1 MNKKNIAL
9 FCAFTATTIY
19 GLNHTIAKEIMP
31 KYIEAFGL
39 VQLRLLGAGLVFW
52 IFSLFIPKE
61 RIQKKDFKRIILASF
76 FGMSFNMLMFIKG
89 LSLSTPINSGI
100 LVTLTPVIIL
110 VLSAILLNE
119 KITILKFCGIVLG
132 FSGSIILI
140 YNGGEFIKNAPNIAL
155 GNFMLLVNSI
165 SYGTYLVIIKP
176 LIIKYNIIT
185 LMKWMFLIGFVI
197 SIPFTLSEFSSVN
210 WKSLPFNAIWRMVFV
225 VLGTTFLTYLLNSF
239 ALKNIQPTTIGVFVY
254 LQPIIAIFYSSITGN
269 DKLDITKILASILV
283 FSGIYLVTKKSS
295 KLNLKR

>member
-1 MNKKNIAL
+1 MNKNNIAL

-52 IFSLFIPKE
+52 IFSLFIPNE
-61 RIQKKDFKRIILASF
+61 RIQKNDFKRIILASF

-140 YNGGEFIKNAPNIAL
+140 FNGGEFIKNAPNVAL